1 MAIENVLMM
10 NVVGKITDVD
20 AFAKDM
26 FLYQDI
32 QIVDTMSEIDAGRFT
47 LPVCEENLDELLGFA
62 RLKSGED
69 VADEK
74 PFVDM
79 VKKLST
85 LYDDKLE
92 FNMEQLKSLDLNL
105 SSVLE
110 QEKQYEEFI
119 NTECMALEPNRA
131 RIAEIEK
138 SITAYSYLKDLDVP
152 MTDLD
157 GLKYFSY
164 VLGSVSKDNAAR
176 LKSIYNTVTSIVFHV
191 GNNESEEVFL
201 IISPKDLEVETRR
214 ILKALGFKTVEGL
227 DQKYT
232 KVPNDI
238 LTDLSLERIKLEK
251 QIELCES
258 KIQDYCHDNRR
269 EAENLFNVLTLYA
282 NINIMKRHMA
292 FSEDNFYFSGW
303 IPKKDKAKLEGIAKK
318 YPGMIVMFS
327 EANKSNKPPTKMKNN
342 WVFKPFEALVKMY
355 GVPAYNELD
364 PTPFLSVT
372 YLFCFGFMF
381 GDVGQGLVLLLGGI
395 IAGKKGMDL
404 GNVLSRMAISSIIFG
419 FIYGSIFGN
428 ETLLP
433 TLWVRPFSS
442 INTILITAV
451 IVGVAMLL
459 CGYIYSII
467 NKLHSGDIK
476 EGWFGPS
483 GVAGLVL
490 YITLLVCVLG
500 TLTIGAGAVMPLYI
514 VAAVLVVLVLFREPI
529 ANTIRHRKLY
539 DSTAGD
545 YYVEAGFG
553 LFEMLLGML
562 SNTLSF
568 IRVGAFAL
576 THVGLFMAFETLAEM
591 VGGGFGGIVVLIL
604 GNILIIVLEG
614 LIDFI
619 QCLRLQFYE
628 LFSKY
633 YTGDGEEFIPLNT
646 EIQNETI

>member
-92 FNMEQLKSLDLNL
+92 FNMGQLKSMNLNL

-110 QEKQYEEFI
+110 QEKQYEAFI

-152 MTDLD
+152 MADLD
-157 GLKYFSY
+157 GLEYFSY

-191 GNNESEEVFL
+191 GNNDSEEVFL

-214 ILKALGFKTVEGL
+214 ILKALGFKAVEGL

-303 IPKKDKAKLEGIAKK
+303 IPKKDKAKLEEIAKK

-467 NKLHSGDIK
+467 NKLRSGDIK

-500 TLTIGAGAVMPLYI
+500 TLTIGAGSVLPLYV

>member
-92 FNMEQLKSLDLNL
+92 FNMGQLKSMNLNL

-110 QEKQYEEFI
+110 QEKQYEAFI

-152 MTDLD
+152 MADLD
-157 GLKYFSY
+157 GLEYFSY

-214 ILKALGFKTVEGL
+214 ILKALGFKAVEGL

-269 EAENLFNVLTLYA
+269 EAENLFNV
-282 NINIMKRHMA
+282 
-292 FSEDNFYFSGW
+292 
-303 IPKKDKAKLEGIAKK
+303 
-318 YPGMIVMFS
+318 
-327 EANKSNKPPTKMKNN
+327 
-342 WVFKPFEALVKMY
+342 
-355 GVPAYNELD
+355 
-364 PTPFLSVT
+364 
-372 YLFCFGFMF
+372 
-381 GDVGQGLVLLLGGI
+381 
-395 IAGKKGMDL
+395 
-404 GNVLSRMAISSIIFG
+404 
-419 FIYGSIFGN
+419 
-428 ETLLP
+428 
-433 TLWVRPFSS
+433 
-442 INTILITAV
+442 
-451 IVGVAMLL
+451 
-459 CGYIYSII
+459 
-467 NKLHSGDIK
+467 
-476 EGWFGPS
+476 
-483 GVAGLVL
+483 
-490 YITLLVCVLG
+490 
-500 TLTIGAGAVMPLYI
+500 
-514 VAAVLVVLVLFREPI
+514 
-529 ANTIRHRKLY
+529 
-539 DSTAGD
+539 
-545 YYVEAGFG
+545 
-553 LFEMLLGML
+553 
-562 SNTLSF
+562 
-568 IRVGAFAL
+568 
-576 THVGLFMAFETLAEM
+576 
-591 VGGGFGGIVVLIL
+591 
-604 GNILIIVLEG
+604 
-614 LIDFI
+614 
-619 QCLRLQFYE
+619 
-628 LFSKY
+628 
-633 YTGDGEEFIPLNT
+633 
-646 EIQNETI
+646 

>member
-1 MAIENVLMM
+1 
-10 NVVGKITDVD
+10 
-20 AFAKDM
+20 
-26 FLYQDI
+26 
-32 QIVDTMSEIDAGRFT
+32 
-47 LPVCEENLDELLGFA
+47 
-62 RLKSGED
+62 
-69 VADEK
+69 
-74 PFVDM
+74 
-79 VKKLST
+79 
-85 LYDDKLE
+85 
-92 FNMEQLKSLDLNL
+92 
-105 SSVLE
+105 
-110 QEKQYEEFI
+110 
-119 NTECMALEPNRA
+119 
-131 RIAEIEK
+131 
-138 SITAYSYLKDLDVP
+138 
-152 MTDLD
+152 
-157 GLKYFSY
+157 
-164 VLGSVSKDNAAR
+164 
-176 LKSIYNTVTSIVFHV
+176 
-191 GNNESEEVFL
+191 
-201 IISPKDLEVETRR
+201 
-214 ILKALGFKTVEGL
+214 
-227 DQKYT
+227 
-232 KVPNDI
+232 
-238 LTDLSLERIKLEK
+238 
-251 QIELCES
+251 
-258 KIQDYCHDNRR
+258 
-269 EAENLFNVLTLYA
+269 
-282 NINIMKRHMA
+282 
-292 FSEDNFYFSGW
+292 
-303 IPKKDKAKLEGIAKK
+303 
-318 YPGMIVMFS
+318 
-327 EANKSNKPPTKMKNN
+327 
-342 WVFKPFEALVKMY
+342 
-355 GVPAYNELD
+355 
-364 PTPFLSVT
+364 
-372 YLFCFGFMF
+372 
-381 GDVGQGLVLLLGGI
+381 
-395 IAGKKGMDL
+395 

-451 IVGVAMLL
+451 IVGVAMIL

-467 NKLHSGDIK
+467 NKLRSGDIK

-490 YITLLVCVLG
+490 YITLLVCVLWI
-500 TLTIGAGAVMPLYI
+500 LTIGACSVMPLYV

-576 THVGLFMAFETLAEM
+576 THVGLFMSFETLAEM

-633 YTGDGEEFIPLNT
+633 YTGDGEEFVPLNT

>member
-110 QEKQYEEFI
+110 QEKQYEAFI

-152 MTDLD
+152 MADLD